1 MKKLKRFFEDIKKN
15 MPRHTQWIL
24 LGIALVLTL
33 MLILLLT
40 DGKQNRAKKADDVNG
55 GGVFSISVTPGA
67 VDFGSVLAGESKEEK
82 IKISANVPVIVSDI
96 KLSSESAGLSTRN
109 TCTTMGKITDKLPCE
124 ITLIWNPKGS
134 VADGKN
140 VVNIKYHDAAGSKDM
155 EKLETVNVSFSAKD
169 KEEEPEPAAEIIPD
183 ILSAP
188 VKKEVPAE
196 PLYEEEDEEE
206 EEVIEELPPP
216 EPIVKPEPVPREE
229 KKTDAYVSAPEEC
242 YQFAFAGYN
251 NGGKQIGW
259 IKPDGG
265 RYRFHPFSDKNC
277 SKPTGEY
284 NPNTGFITSLDNPSK
299 KIGSDAEHIGGRG
312 AGANLAMPTLSNQ
325 APKKQINRAAQ
336 LDAPMEYAA
345 GSKQVFFAPTPQST
359 QEPSSLAG
367 GQATISS
374 RPYDRTFVLRHFKP
388 IPATIVNEVR
398 AVAKE
403 NASMI
408 PVMATVDRHVYS
420 DNGRTIV
427 VPAGT
432 LMLGSVI
439 GDMPGPYKTI
449 GRINI
454 EWYRFVRPDGVEF
467 NFTTN
472 DKPFSGDSQG
482 RVGVPGYGSSDYLE
496 QMVMPLLTAMVPAV
510 TNLVAPISD
519 RIVNQIDLDNNVVV
533 QSGTMRSSE
542 LAKQEMIKSWN
553 KVTEKLF
560 IDMLDN
566 TKPPFSIAAGTRITV
581 YSPTDLIVAWCAGD
595 KCTPTKPADDYAAAV
610 RPDYTIGITD
620 PASILGQVA
629 SYISGDESKIK
640 DARLKQLMQGFQ
652 QYQSKSMAANDVY
665 QNQLEKNK
673 GIMKSDGAVLKQ
685 GTAEYNKEVLG
696 MKSKT
701 VTDDSG
707 NESEI
712 WLDPS
717 KSHSAPSAP
726 PPPDD
731 AGLTCEDG
739 TPPDADGCCT
749 GETFTDMGDAGWNCC
764 PDGGGDCFPPIQ

>member
-1 MKKLKRFFEDIKKN
+1 MKKLKRFFADVKKN

-40 DGKQNRAKKADDVNG
+40 DGKQNRAQKADDGNG
-55 GGVFSISVTPGA
+55 GGVFSISVAPSA

-82 IKISANVPVIVSDI
+82 IKISANVPVIVSNI
-96 KLSSESAGLSTRN
+96 KLSSESAGLSTRD
-109 TCTTMGKITDKLPCE
+109 TCTTMGQITDKLPCE
-124 ITLIWNPKGS
+124 ITLIWTPNGT

-140 VVNIKYHDAAGSKDM
+140 VVNIKYYDAAGSKDM

-169 KEEEPEPAAEIIPD
+169 KEPEPAAEIPPD
-183 ILSAP
+183 VPAP
-188 VKKEVPAE
+188 VEVEEEVPAE
-196 PLYEEEDEEE
+196 ATYYEEEI
-206 EEVIEELPPP
+206 VEELPPP
-216 EPIVKPEPVPREE
+216 EPVREPEPVLVEE
-229 KKTDAYVSAPEEC
+229 KKTDTYVSTPEEC

-265 RYRFHPFSDKNC
+265 RYMFHPFSDKNC

-312 AGANLAMPTLSNQ
+312 AGANLTMPTLSNQ
-325 APKKQINRAAQ
+325 APKKQVNRAAQ
-336 LDAPMEYAA
+336 LDAPAEYT
-345 GSKQVFFAPTPQST
+345 GSKQVFFAPTPQSS
-359 QEPSSLAG
+359 QLPSSHAD
-367 GQATISS
+367 QATFSS
-374 RPYDRTFVLRHFKP
+374 VPYDRTFVLRHFKP
-388 IPATIVNEVR
+388 IPATIVNEIR
-398 AVAKE
+398 AVKD
-403 NASMI
+403 NFLL

-420 DNGRTIV
+420 DNGRTII

-432 LMLGSVI
+432 LMLGNVI

-467 NFTTN
+467 NFAPG
-472 DKPFSGDSQG
+472 DRPFSGDSQG
-482 RVGVPGYGSSDYLE
+482 RIGVPGYGSSDYLE
-496 QMVMPLLTAMVPAV
+496 QMVMPLLTAVVPAV
-510 TNLVAPISD
+510 TNLIAPISD

-566 TKPPFSIAAGTRITV
+566 TKPPFSIASGTRITV
-581 YSPTDLIVAWCAGD
+581 YSPTDLVVVWCDGD
-595 KCTPTKPADDYAAAV
+595 KCTPAGAEPSDYYARADRQTISIAA
-610 RPDYTIGITD
+610 DD
-620 PASILGQVA
+620 PASTMGQVA
-629 SYISGDESKIK
+629 AYISGQ
-640 DARLKQLMQGFQ
+640 DARINDMRLKNLMEGFQ
-652 QYQSKSMAANDVY
+652 RYQSKSLAANEIY
-665 QNQLEKNK
+665 NQQLERNQ
-673 GIMKSDGAVLKQ
+673 GVMKSDGTVLKQ

-696 MKSKT
+696 MQSKT
-701 VTDDSG
+701 VTDNSG
-707 NESEI
+707 NENEI

-717 KSHSAPSAP
+717 KSYSAPGAAP

-731 AGLTCEDG
+731 EALTCEGG
-739 TPPDADGCCT
+739 TPPDPSGCCP

-764 PDGGGDCFPPIQ
+764 PDSGGDCFPPIK